1 MATKS
6 YEVVL
11 FPDKSSKATFFRVQ
25 SQGLCKG
32 FTSSF
37 LFLTVVEL
45 AEFLFVSL
53 SNDCSQDLLKKQ
65 ILDVRISVNPIGRFG
80 FIRSLFHLLFRPCQ
94 FYLK

>member
-1 MATKS
+1 MIRTEGYFTKKSITEVFQKMATKS

-25 SQGLCKG
+25 SQSLCKG

-53 SNDCSQDLLKKQ
+53 SNDCSQDLLKRLCSAK
-65 ILDVRISVNPIGRFG
+65 
-80 FIRSLFHLLFRPCQ
+80 LLLYCI
-94 FYLK
+94 